1 MRKYLNQDLSESINY
16 FSISP
21 LSITE
26 VQDIQSASYR
36 LLEHTGLA
44 IHHQEVLERLESV
57 GCLVNFE
64 SKVVKFPPNV
74 VDKYLAD
81 IPNNFVLGRR
91 DAGKTFKMEPGS
103 MYTRPQSGCPN
114 VLSLEDR
121 SVKPA
126 NQEDVIK
133 MTCLIDGLDHVD
145 FCASLLY
152 PWDVPPEQRDI
163 RVLQLMFEHT
173 CKHVYIQ
180 PFNGRS
186 TKIMIE
192 MARILRGGQEAL
204 ASDPPLTFIV
214 GGTSPLV
221 YTPNEL
227 EVLIEIAK
235 VGLPVMIGST
245 PIAGAT
251 APVTMAG
258 QILLQHVENIAGL
271 VILQALRSG
280 NPVTY
285 AARPS
290 FMEMRTANTTWGNIE
305 WGMATSAVAQLA
317 HSQDL
322 LLDIVGLPSD
332 SKIPDQQAAIEKA
345 MNAVLGASSNPNVFT
360 GVGAIETIRAGD
372 YIQAVID
379 DAICGL
385 AKRLQRGIYFDED
398 RMAESV
404 IAEIG
409 PGGNYLTEEHTVKYF
424 RDETHRPEIFDVNMR
439 SIWEEIG
446 SKDIVQ
452 RARERAL
459 VIINRS
465 NEKSIDE
472 KLYRELE
479 IIYESSSNGM
489 ME

>member
-1 MRKYLNQDLSESINY
+1 
-16 FSISP
+16 
-21 LSITE
+21 
-26 VQDIQSASYR
+26 
-36 LLEHTGLA
+36 
-44 IHHQEVLERLESV
+44 
-57 GCLVNFE
+57 
-64 SKVVKFPPNV
+64 
-74 VDKYLAD
+74 
-81 IPNNFVLGRR
+81 
-91 DAGKTFKMEPGS
+91 
-103 MYTRPQSGCPN
+103 
-114 VLSLEDR
+114 
-121 SVKPA
+121 
-126 NQEDVIK
+126 
-133 MTCLIDGLDHVD
+133 
-145 FCASLLY
+145 
-152 PWDVPPEQRDI
+152 
-163 RVLQLMFEHT
+163 MFGHT
-173 CKHVYIQ
+173 CKHIYIQ
-180 PFNGRS
+180 PFDGRS

-192 MARILRGGQEAL
+192 MAGILRGGTEELAL
-204 ASDPPLTFIV
+204 DPPLTFIV

-245 PIAGAT
+245 PITGAT

-271 VILQALRSG
+271 VILQVLRPG
-280 NPVTY
+280 CPVTY

-305 WGMATSAVAQLA
+305 WGMSTAAIAQLA
-317 HSQDL
+317 HSQNL

-332 SKIPDQQAAIEKA
+332 SKISDQQAAIEKA
-345 MNAVLGASSNPNVFT
+345 TNAVLGGLSNPNVFT

-398 RMAESV
+398 RMAENL
-404 IAEIG
+404 IADIG

-424 RDETHRPEIFDVNMR
+424 RDETHKPELFDVSMR
-439 SIWEEIG
+439 SLWEELG

-452 RARERAL
+452 RAREKAL
-459 VIINRS
+459 RIINRS
-465 NEKSIDE
+465 NERPLDE
-472 KLYRELE
+472 KLSRELE
-479 IIYESSSNGM
+479 IIYESSVNDM